1 MGAVGGLSRGMTG
14 TNLHFKRITLA
25 TPWCRVKQNKNRG
38 REICYEVIAVI
49 QGEMMLA
56 AMTAMR
62 VVTPQREVYSASG
75 YILKVGLLGCADRCD
90 LG

>member
-25 TPWCRVKQNKNRG
+25 TPWCRVRWNKSRG
-38 REICYEVIAVI
+38 REICYEAMAVI
-49 QGEMMLA
+49 QGEMML
-56 AMTAMR
+56 TGMR
-62 VVTPQREVYSASG
+62 VVTPQMEVYSASG
-75 YILKVGLLGCADRCD
+75 YILKVELLGFADRCD